1 MLVSFDRMD
10 LGVHSVFTNKF
21 VLNYEGEMTCLFV
34 KYNRSH
40 EIFDKND
47 SFDYNM
53 CRKSKFFCK
62 LTFDCMFIIM
72 LFVIPLSLSHK
83 DNMNVKN
90 AHPYCPCNIF
100 PMLRVDLCLASG

>member
-21 VLNYEGEMTCLFV
+21 VLNYDGEMTCLFV
-34 KYNRSH
+34 KYNQSH
-40 EIFDKND
+40 EVFDKDD

-83 DNMNVKN
+83 DNMNVKMLT
-90 AHPYCPCNIF
+90 HIF
-100 PMLRVDLCLASG
+100 HAKFFRC